1 MDQTASNEMSN
12 ISSPAG
18 NNVSD
23 SWEDNNIVN
32 SGEIPASWDDSPQ
45 DPPPTYQ
52 ESSTSTF
59 NIDLDKLIT
68 MVKENDFKELSVN
81 DLNELNSNLFV
92 YKLIFQ
98 DENFIEKFFE
108 YVYKSRNK
116 FNFFKNLLS
125 TFKINIELI
134 ESQINDSQSL
144 ESLYRLIKQIIK
156 IDKGQYILKLFP
168 YKEIITKLFSVDE
181 YSIPLYFIS
190 GISSTLPVFIEVD
203 SLFHNKSCIDGSSK
217 SILSAACR
225 NSDVRVLKYIVNNF
239 HNYHKPSWNNSG
251 FIKMLISQI
260 FSYHIPIKHS
270 LRRMKIISS
279 KINLIPYFS
288 FMVDTV
294 STLDT
299 LMVLKKYYHTEDYKV
314 ENNNINSI
322 TNMIFSSEYDDISI
336 SKPLVESCL
345 SLFNNKYEKA
355 DLLLNIF
362 TRSRSFFDIDITK
375 YIDSNYESLKNSIS
389 IIVDNIFNDYTEEL
403 NDSIYKSYNSND
415 LKILFSLCK
424 PNISIYMKQKY
435 VQKLLFIMPFI
446 DYFPTEP
453 PKNFNLY
460 NFTNLAC
467 KLNLI
472 KYTIRIWLRRNHKVL
487 KLESKIKKIKLLD
500 EIQNFKP
507 NSNVSILSKGSY
519 NYQLIQQKFTKIPAR
534 HILPLELNNL
544 TETKDGLY
552 LIKEKADGCLVEF
565 VSKDVEP
572 IIPEYSR
579 TTIKAEFI
587 EELDLYLI
595 FDIKL
600 ENSTFIERYSYLRE
614 LHPATR
620 GTCESK
626 IDCVETFEDLKEEI
640 RKERERFTEFLKLPY
655 KNYRVYPKASWLVR
669 SLKSQINKE
678 LIFNII
684 EENDHEYICEEGEY
698 LNDGII
704 ITPLNGNRELK
715 IKPKSMH
722 TLDLLYDGRNWVDRE
737 NNSWNHIIETNT
749 MHTKNTIWRCFPTFK
764 QKNGEFTFEPKEY
777 RFDKSKPNRNNIVVL
792 IYKLHL
798 INWKKTCHVGEKFFY
813 HLDSK
818 FKSSKFWSNL
828 KTIQNENLASVLDK
842 IDPIFKSKWLDLGC
856 GSSKLLKFIKKYN
869 PSKYVGLDFDTRQ
882 LLKGMNRIDSNQHFL
897 NYAKV
902 IPSDLTNLWSSHPL
916 AWDNFDREEKFDYI
930 VCNFSLS
937 HFHSDLFWEQLND
950 VSKENTIFMFN
961 LVNRNATEA
970 WKSNDDYLYLDK
982 SEVKYRFNSIHNHEM
997 KENYV
1002 SDDEILKYSK
1012 KFKWSIQEKIT
1023 PIGDD
1028 LDSKYTWYLLR
1039 HM

>member
-1 MDQTASNEMSN
+1 MDQSASNEMSN
-12 ISSPAG
+12 TSSPA
-18 NNVSD
+18 SD
-23 SWEDNNIVN
+23 NA
-32 SGEIPASWDDSPQ
+32 GEIPGNWDDSPS
-45 DPPPTYQ
+45 DPPTYQ
-52 ESSTSTF
+52 ESSTNTL
-59 NIDLDKLIT
+59 NIDLDNLVT
-68 MVKENDFKELSVN
+68 MIKENNLTTSVN
-81 DLNELNSNLFV
+81 DLIELDNNLFV
-92 YKLIFQ
+92 YKLIFEN
-98 DENFIEKFFE
+98 ENFIENFFE
-108 YVYKSRNK
+108 YAYKSRNK

-125 TFKINIELI
+125 TFKISSGLI
-134 ESQINDSQSL
+134 ESQMNDSQSL
-144 ESLYRLIKQIIK
+144 ESLYKLVKQIIK

-168 YKEIITKLFSVDE
+168 YKEIIKKLFSIDK
-181 YSIPLYFIS
+181 YSVPLYFIS
-190 GISSTLPVFIEVD
+190 GSSSTLPVFIEVD
-203 SLFHNKSCIDGSSK
+203 NLFDNKSCIDNSYK

-225 NSDVRVLKYIVNNF
+225 NSDVRVLKYIINNL
-239 HNYHKPSWNNSG
+239 HIYHKPSWNNSG

-260 FSYHIPIKHS
+260 FSDHIPVKHS

-288 FMVDTV
+288 FMVDIV
-294 STLDT
+294 LTLDT

-322 TNMIFSSEYDDISI
+322 TNLLFLSVYEDASTSI
-336 SKPLVESCL
+336 SKPLIESCL

-355 DLLLNIF
+355 ELLLNIF
-362 TRSRSFFDIDITK
+362 TRSRTFFDIDISK
-375 YIDSNYESLKNSIS
+375 YVDSSYTSLKNSIS
-389 IIVDNIFNDYTEEL
+389 IIIDNIFNDYTEES

-415 LKILFSLCK
+415 LKTLFSLYE
-424 PNISIYMKQKY
+424 PNIFNYMKQKY
-435 VQKLLFIMPFI
+435 IRKLLFIMPFI
-446 DYFPTEP
+446 SYFPTEP
-453 PKNFNLY
+453 IKAFNYY
-460 NFTNLAC
+460 NFKNTLSC

-472 KYTIRIWLRRNHKVL
+472 KYTIKIWLRRNHKVL

-500 EIQNFKP
+500 EIKNFKP

-519 NYQLIQQKFTKIPAR
+519 TYQLIQQKFTKIPAR

-544 TETKDGLY
+544 TETNDGLY

-572 IIPEYSR
+572 VIPEYSR

-600 ENSTFIERYSYLRE
+600 ENSTFIDRYSYLRE
-614 LHPATR
+614 LHPTTK
-620 GTCESK
+620 GVCESK
-626 IDCVETFEDLKEEI
+626 IDCVETFEELKDEI
-640 RKERERFTEFLKLPY
+640 RKERKRFAEFLKLPY
-655 KNYRVYPKASWLVR
+655 KNYRIYPKAAWLVR

-678 LIFNII
+678 LILNII
-684 EENDHEYICEEGEY
+684 EQNDHEYICEEGEY

-715 IKPKSMH
+715 IKPKLMH
-722 TLDLLYDGRNWVDRE
+722 TVDLLFDGRNWLDRE
-737 NNSWNHIIETNT
+737 NNSWNHIIVTNT
-749 MHTKNTIWRCFPTFK
+749 MHSKNTIWRCFPTFK
-764 QKNGEFTFEPKEY
+764 EKNGIFTFEPKEY

-798 INWKKTCHVGEKFFY
+798 INWKKSYNLGENFFY
-813 HLDSK
+813 HLGSN
-818 FKSSKFWSNL
+818 FKSSKFWSSL
-828 KTIQNENLASVLDK
+828 KTIQSGHLTSILDK

-869 PSKYVGLDFDTRQ
+869 PQKYVGLDFDIIQ
-882 LLKGMNRIDSNQHFL
+882 LLKGIKRIDSNQQFM
-897 NYAKV
+897 NYAKI
-902 IPSDLTNLWSSHPL
+902 IPSDLNDMWDSHPL
-916 AWDNFDREEKFDYI
+916 AWDNFDKKEKFDYI

-937 HFHSDLFWEQLND
+937 HFHSELFWKQLSD
-950 VSKENTIFMFN
+950 VATEGTIFMFN
-961 LVNRNATEA
+961 LVNISATNA

-997 KENYV
+997 KENYIC
-1002 SDDEILKYSK
+1002 DEEILKYSR

-1023 PIGDD
+1023 PIGEN

-1039 HM
+1039 HT